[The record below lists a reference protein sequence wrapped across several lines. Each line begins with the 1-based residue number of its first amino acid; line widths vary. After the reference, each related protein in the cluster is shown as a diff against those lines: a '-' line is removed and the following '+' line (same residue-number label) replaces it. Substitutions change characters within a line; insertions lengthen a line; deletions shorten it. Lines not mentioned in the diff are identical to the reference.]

1 MELSTLTRPELIFPE
16 LPGSD
21 RASAL
26 LAFSERMV
34 EQGIVSSARA
44 LHEKLLERE
53 NLCSTGVGNGVAI
66 PHCKVKKLDRV
77 IIAVAILQEAVEF
90 GASDGRLVRLLFL
103 VLSPEKSP
111 AAHLK
116 SLAAI
121 SKWIQADGHVER
133 ILEQPDRESIL
144 NLLRQP
150 TPPIDVGVT

>member
-21 RASAL
+21 RASVL
-26 LAFSERMV
+26 FAFSECMV
-34 EQGIVSSARA
+34 EQGIVSDARE
-44 LHEKLLERE
+44 LHRKLLERE
-53 NLCSTGVGNGVAI
+53 SLCSTGVGNGVAI

-77 IIAVAILQEAVEF
+77 VIALAILQEAVEF
-90 GASDGRLVRLLFL
+90 GASDEQAVRLLFL

-121 SKWIQADGHVER
+121 SKWVQADAHVER

-144 NLLRQP
+144 DLLRQP
-150 TPPIDVGVT
+150 TQPLDVGVI